1 MADAANNS
9 FLSLNP
15 LERAKLFQKH
25 LKEDK
30 LSKTQIA
37 QKYGKSLPFVSNT
50 LRLLQLPEL
59 VKEGLMSKTISEGHA
74 RAILMLS
81 SSTEMVSVYRKILV
95 KSISVHATEEF
106 VRFTLRR
113 LRR

>member
-1 MADAANNS
+1 MADAANNL
-9 FLSLNP
+9 FQSLNP

-25 LKEDK
+25 LKEEK
-30 LSKTQIA
+30 LTQTQIA
-37 QKYGKSLPFVSNT
+37 QKYQKSLPFVSNT

-81 SSTEMVSVYRKILV
+81 SQTDMVSVYRKILV
-95 KSISVHATEEF
+95 KNISVHAAEEL
-106 VRFTLRR
+106 VREKKKSA
-113 LRR
+113 